1 MKLGQQMIRQ
11 DDGQKGLVAQQ
22 AGELRIVYLDRGEPR
37 VAGKGEKWVPDE
49 LPQGPLRA
57 EERLMVAHYADRAL
71 RAIDLHEPHK
81 TWEKINLSWPIHD
94 LGLVNAIVAY
104 LGDRHGPP
112 GPR

>member
-22 AGELRIVYLDRGEPR
+22 AGELRIVYLDRGESR

-49 LPQGPLRA
+49 LPEGPMRV
-57 EERLMVAHYADRAL
+57 EEMVLVALYADRAL
-71 RAIDLHEPHK
+71 RAIERHEPHR
-81 TWEKINLSWPIHD
+81 TWETPTPRD
-94 LGLVNAIVAY
+94 ETYDRGLVRVIVDY
-104 LGDRHGPP
+104 LSDRHGPP